1 MSSFRIRN
9 VVLITAAVGF
19 QLAGGSVGAAPLA
32 YNILAPCRLVDTRAG
47 QGPAIADFTIR
58 SFRVQGVCQVPVGAK
73 AVAVNVTAVGAT
85 AQGFLTVFASGAT
98 QPATSNLNYAAGLAL
113 GNGAIVALAN
123 QTQFMNE
130 LSVIAKMTTLN
141 SGNHV
146 DVIID
151 VTGYFKE

>member
-1 MSSFRIRN
+1 MSSFRMGN
-9 VVLITAAVGF
+9 VAFVTAAVGV
-19 QLAGGSVGAAPLA
+19 QLAGGSVRAAPLA

-47 QGPAIADFTIR
+47 QGPTIADSTTR

-85 AQGFLTVFASGAT
+85 AQGFLTVFASGTT
-98 QPATSNLNYAAGLAL
+98 QPATSNLNFAAGLAL
-113 GNGAIVALAN
+113 GNGAIVTLAD
-123 QTQFMNE
+123 QSQFMND
-130 LSVIAKMTTLN
+130 LSVMAKMTTLN